1 MILSSKTVH
10 ADRSFEF
17 AMPSDKWRRERRLH
31 EGITRVPAPW
41 SKAAAR
47 ATLHAFASHGSFS
60 NEAVC
65 RAVLSPGVF
74 FWGRGVGVGV
84 LSQGFVG
91 LGMRHAVSIV

>member
-17 AMPSDKWRRERRLH
+17 AMPSDKWRRERKLH

-47 ATLHAFASHGSFS
+47 ATPHAFASHGSFS
-60 NEAVC
+60 NEAESAERSSVQ
-65 RAVLSPGVF
+65 AF
-74 FWGRGVGVGV
+74 FFGEG
-84 LSQGFVG
+84 G
-91 LGMRHAVSIV
+91 LGLGCCLKVLLV